1 MSDDAVWSAELVVAR
16 AHIPAF
22 EAVLDGH
29 GLAFTTMEE
38 PPNPEPLKPA
48 PYWRLQVLVA
58 GEPDRAELE
67 AMVAAAAEVAG
78 LPPPPVAYA
87 AVGEHDWVSETNRL
101 HAPVRI
107 GRFVL
112 HGSHDA
118 EKVMRR
124 ADVLRIDAGRAFGTG
139 RHYSTAGCLRLIEN
153 LAKRR
158 KLGSVLDLGS
168 GSGVLALAAHRLGAH
183 PVIGSDI
190 DPVATLT
197 AQENA
202 RANEAGAAM
211 RFVTSIGYANRALA
225 GRYDLII
232 ANILSGPLIGLAQAT
247 WRHAAPGAHVI
258 LSGLLAEEEPRVRAR
273 YRAAGFAAAG
283 RVRDSGWVSLLFRR
297 HPGRS

>member
-1 MSDDAVWSAELVVAR
+1 MNDDTVWSAELVVAR
-16 AHIPAF
+16 TDVPAF
-22 EAVLDGH
+22 EAVLDGY

-48 PYWRLQVLVA
+48 PFWRLQVLVQ

-78 LPPPPVAYA
+78 VVPPALEYA
-87 AVGEHDWVSETNRL
+87 PTGDHDWVSETNKL
-101 HAPVRI
+101 HAPVQI

-118 EKVMRR
+118 DKVMRR
-124 ADVLRIDAGRAFGTG
+124 RDVLRIDAGRAFGTG

-153 LAKRR
+153 LAKRQR
-158 KLGSVLDLGS
+158 LGKVLDLGS
-168 GSGVLALAAHRLGAH
+168 GSGVLALAAHRLGAR
-183 PVIGSDI
+183 PVMGSDI
-190 DPVATLT
+190 DPIATAT
-197 AQENA
+197 AAENA
-202 RANEAGAAM
+202 RANEAAMAM

-225 GRYDLII
+225 GRYDLIV
-232 ANILSGPLIGLAQAT
+232 ANILSGPLIALALAT
-247 WRHAAPGAHVI
+247 WRHAAPGGHVI
-258 LSGLLAEEEPRVRAR
+258 LSGLLAEEERKVRAR

-297 HPGRS
+297 APGRP